1 MDPPGPVPEMP
12 GLSPVKGC
20 VPENGFTAV
29 AQAEAGP
36 SQYHKRK
43 NSAIFSLSEDT
54 SSDHQVF
61 DQKHSFKVQVGQN
74 IQCTVLL
81 GQNN

>member
-36 SQYHKRK
+36 PQVSHKKIRDVHVVGVGYT
-43 NSAIFSLSEDT
+43 ILWLCT
-54 SSDHQVF
+54 S
-61 DQKHSFKVQVGQN
+61 
-74 IQCTVLL
+74 
-81 GQNN
+81 